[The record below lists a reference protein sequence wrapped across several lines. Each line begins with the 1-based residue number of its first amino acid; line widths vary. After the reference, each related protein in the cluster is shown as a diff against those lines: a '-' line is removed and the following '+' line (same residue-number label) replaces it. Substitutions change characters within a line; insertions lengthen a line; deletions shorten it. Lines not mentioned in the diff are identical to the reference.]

1 MTGGY
6 QFTKSEFNRATQAF
20 RQPGSAFKP
29 FVYLA
34 ALDQKIKP
42 TDIILD
48 APLSYDQGTG
58 LPKWKPA
65 NYTKKFYG
73 PSPVRL
79 GIEKSRNLMT
89 ARLALLVSMKNI
101 KRYGKNFGIYDD
113 LPNLLS
119 MSLGAGETTLMRLTT
134 AYAMI
139 VNGGKK
145 ITPIIIDR
153 VQDRRGKTILKNDLR
168 SCANCKLDNYKDLT
182 NIPKLTDTRKQVTDP
197 GSAYQMV
204 SMLEGVIKRG
214 TGRRIADSGL
224 VVAGKTGTT
233 NDNTNAW
240 FIGFSPDLVAGVYVG
255 YDIPRPLGKRETG
268 STAAVPIF
276 KQFIID
282 ALEDKPLI
290 PFRRP
295 GGITLVPV
303 HAETGERVL
312 PDHEMAVMEVF
323 KPGQRPKS
331 TVVID
336 IPGAESP
343 SIVDAPALY

>member
-1 MTGGY
+1 M
-6 QFTKSEFNRATQAF
+6 R
-20 RQPGSAFKP
+20 
-29 FVYLA
+29 V
-34 ALDQKIKP
+34 
-42 TDIILD
+42 
-48 APLSYDQGTG
+48 
-58 LPKWKPA
+58 
-65 NYTKKFYG
+65 
-73 PSPVRL
+73 

-89 ARLALLVSMKNI
+89 ARLAMAVGMSTVQDYA
-101 KRYGKNFGIYDD
+101 KRFGINED
-113 LPNLLS
+113 LPPFLS
-119 MSLGAGETTLMRLTT
+119 MSLGAGETTLLKLTS
-134 AYAMI
+134 AYGQL
-139 VNGGKK
+139 VNGGKQ
-145 ITPIIIDR
+145 IDVSLIDR
-153 VQDRRGKTILKNDLR
+153 IQDRFGQTLKRHDKRDCSACDAPAGWDNQPVPEINDLR
-168 SCANCKLDNYKDLT
+168 AQ
-182 NIPKLTDTRKQVTDP
+182 LTDP
-197 GSAYQMV
+197 ASAYQMV

-214 TGRRIADSGL
+214 TGRRIADSDL

-303 HAETGERVL
+303 HAETGERIL

-331 TVVID
+331 TIVID

>member
-1 MTGGY
+1 M
-6 QFTKSEFNRATQAF
+6 
-20 RQPGSAFKP
+20 
-29 FVYLA
+29 
-34 ALDQKIKP
+34 
-42 TDIILD
+42 
-48 APLSYDQGTG
+48 
-58 LPKWKPA
+58 
-65 NYTKKFYG
+65 
-73 PSPVRL
+73 
-79 GIEKSRNLMT
+79 
-89 ARLALLVSMKNI
+89 
-101 KRYGKNFGIYDD
+101 
-113 LPNLLS
+113 
-119 MSLGAGETTLMRLTT
+119 
-134 AYAMI
+134 
-139 VNGGKK
+139 
-145 ITPIIIDR
+145 
-153 VQDRRGKTILKNDLR
+153 
-168 SCANCKLDNYKDLT
+168 
-182 NIPKLTDTRKQVTDP
+182 TDP
-197 GSAYQMV
+197 ASAYQMV

-276 KQFIID
+276 RQFMID

-331 TVVID
+331 TIVID